1 MIGTGGGGVGWDP
14 SGPLPAANLAEWLR
28 RKAFGSRH
36 KAGVALGGWLV
47 PRARASSLSASPFA
61 VPARLNDVVFS
72 WIAHLA
78 RMNNPLLPLQMTC
91 FKGGMCFSAELNCVA
106 RLRSSPQR

>member
-1 MIGTGGGGVGWDP
+1 MIIMIIIGMGGVGWDP
-14 SGPLPAANLAEWLR
+14 SGPLPTANLAEWLR

-61 VPARLNDVVFS
+61 VPACLNAVVFFC
-72 WIAHLA
+72 IF
-78 RMNNPLLPLQMTC
+78 NIIY
-91 FKGGMCFSAELNCVA
+91 E
-106 RLRSSPQR
+106 